1 MVRLPACAA
10 ASLKAAL
17 IVFLLVASRSTP
29 LSAQESTR
37 TATRTLR
44 PPPTFEISL
53 IDDES
58 GLPVGDVPI
67 GIFLGSEGRHVR
79 RMLGDRTAAGRDFPV
94 GRTDAAGRCRVPFL
108 EADAVV
114 TAESDGR
121 HGWRAV
127 VGSRLPEGPMTI
139 VLRRFAALKIRVVDR
154 DRRAIPNCPFMVLFD
169 FPRYGLFDPDDGL
182 CRTTDADGVAE
193 IGPIPCPYPASP
205 GGGDSA
211 TRPTSDVKPL
221 LIFPT
226 LFSPDFGR
234 LRIDLPGVI
243 EFCPRA
249 TPEMV
254 VELPSDRIVR
264 ARAEGAGTGRIE
276 WTIVRSRFEASE
288 RISRR
293 HGRLVFRG
301 ESSSDGISIPV
312 IGDGFVEVLAV
323 ATTETASGHV
333 LRDSNDPRLELSVTD
348 SAIGLCLLSKRE
360 LQPPRD
366 EFVGRMVDGSG
377 PVANRHVTFELVR
390 FVDGV
395 LERRKG
401 WSFVTGPNGEF
412 AFKRP
417 DIHGWVTMSEF
428 DFIEFAWIEGA
439 ESRRECNYLPRR
451 IDQIARRALGDIDLG
466 RYERYVDVELD
477 GAASDDV
484 PTFEIVEPPSPPAP
498 YGTLSWARRPDA
510 VDVYRV
516 FLPPVPSFFTLR
528 AKASGKASEPFRID
542 DDRAIP
548 RIRLR

>member
-1 MVRLPACAA
+1 MAWSEVPFVLVLLSMSLPAQEANR
-10 ASLKAAL
+10 S
-17 IVFLLVASRSTP
+17 VSRS
-29 LSAQESTR
+29 
-37 TATRTLR
+37 LR
-44 PPPTFEISL
+44 PPPTFEVSVV
-53 IDDES
+53 DDET
-58 GLPVGDVPI
+58 GQPVRDVPI
-67 GIFLGSEGRHVR
+67 GVFLGTESEQGRR
-79 RMLGDRTAAGRDFPV
+79 FLGDRSVGGRDIPV
-94 GRTDAAGRCRVPFL
+94 GLTDATGRCRVPFVGP
-108 EADAVV
+108 EAVV
-114 TAESDGR
+114 TAGDGQR
-121 HGWRAV
+121 RGWRAV
-127 VGSRLPEGPMTI
+127 VGASLPTGPLTI
-139 VLRRFAALKIRVVDR
+139 VIRRLASMKIKVVDR
-154 DRRAIPNCPFMVLFD
+154 DRRAIPNCPFMVFFD
-169 FPRYGLFDPDDGL
+169 FPLYGIFDPDDGL
-182 CRTTDADGVAE
+182 CRMTDADGVAE

-205 GGGDSA
+205 GGGGAA
-211 TRPTSDVKPL
+211 TRPTPNVKPL

-243 EFCPRA
+243 ELSPLA

-276 WTIVRSRFEASE
+276 WKIVRSRFEASS

-293 HGRLVFRG
+293 HGRLVFQG
-301 ESSSDGISIPV
+301 ESSSEGISIPV
-312 IGDGFVEVLAV
+312 IGDGFVEVFAV
-323 ATTETASGHV
+323 STTETASGHV
-333 LRDSNDPRLELSVTD
+333 LRDSNDPWLELPVTV
-348 SAIGLCLLSKRE
+348 SAIGVCLLSKRE

-366 EFVGRMVDGSG
+366 EFVGRMIDGSG
-377 PVANRHVTFELVR
+377 PVANRHVTFDLVR

-401 WSFVTGPNGEF
+401 WSFVTGPTGEF

-417 DIHGWVTMSEF
+417 DISGLVSMSDF

-451 IDQIARRALGDIDLG
+451 IDQVARRALGDIDLG
-466 RYERYVDVELD
+466 RYECYVDVELD

-484 PTFEIVEPPSPPAP
+484 PAFEVVDPPSGFFGGVPAP

-510 VDVYRV
+510 VNVYRV
-516 FLPPVPSFFTLR
+516 FLPPHASSFTLQ
-528 AKASGKASEPFRID
+528 AHASGKTSEPFRIG